1 MTELPAGAG
10 KKPLSR
16 VAVTRRSVVVAIFVG
31 AVVTYAVVEGQTFTE
46 ALRGVAGASPQWLLI
61 GLAATVGSMVAFAVM
76 RALTLAAAGS
86 RVSVLRNVAI
96 SYGAGAVHATL
107 PAGAVFS
114 TTYAFRS
121 LRRQGASS
129 SAITWSLT
137 ITGLLSALTL
147 GAVGLVGVVLSGGAL
162 GSAPGLAVKVL
173 VSIAVFALVVRLVRK
188 PQPLVR
194 LGHRV
199 LAWYNRI
206 RRRPAGVGHARL
218 DAIVEDLYIIRPAGY
233 HWIGALLL
241 AVVNWVL
248 DLACL
253 AACCAAV
260 GMHVGLPVLL
270 LTYTAGMAAG
280 SLLPVPSGLGAVEA
294 AMALSLTVSGGAG
307 SALASVLLYR
317 VLSTGSV
324 VLIGWIVVATQ
335 HFWPRHRP
343 GRDEALEDRTGRHL
357 ADV

>member
-1 MTELPAGAG
+1 MTGLPSSSPAGPDRKASG
-10 KKPLSR
+10 R
-16 VAVTRRSVVVAIFVG
+16 VAVTRRGVLTVVLVAVVVACV
-31 AVVTYAVVEGQTFTE
+31 VVEGHTITE
-46 ALRGVAGASPQWLLI
+46 AVHGVARASPRWLLL

-86 RVSVLRNVAI
+86 RVSILRTIAI

-129 SAITWSLT
+129 SAVTWSLT
-137 ITGLLSALTL
+137 VTGLLSAVTL
-147 GAVGLVGVVLSGGAL
+147 GAVGLVGVGLSGGAL

-173 VSIAVFALVVRLVRK
+173 ASIAVFALVVRLVRR

-194 LGHRV
+194 LGHR
-199 LAWYNRI
+199 LLRRYNRA
-206 RRRPAGVGHARL
+206 RRRPPETGHARL
-218 DAIVEDLYIIRPAGY
+218 DSIVEDLYIIRPAGY

-241 AVVNWVL
+241 AVLNWVL

-270 LTYTAGMAAG
+270 LTYAAGMAAG
-280 SLLPVPSGLGAVEA
+280 GLLPVPSGLGAVEA

-335 HFWPRHRP
+335 HFRP
-343 GRDEALEDRTGRHL
+343 GREHQDQPGHRHL